1 MEPTEPRRKSLL
13 RWGVSAAFVLF
24 GGPGIVGVYL
34 PFAITRWRGAAE
46 SAWLRGA
53 AIALICLG
61 LMPLLES
68 VARFV
73 RVGRGTLVPI
83 IPTKV
88 LLVSGFYRYVRNPMY
103 VGMLALIAGQA
114 ILFRSRGL
122 ALYLAAVAL
131 LFHLFV
137 TAYEEP
143 KLRRTYGSSYE
154 EFCRNV
160 PRWIPRMTP
169 WK

>member
-1 MEPTEPRRKSLL
+1 
-13 RWGVSAAFVLF
+13 
-24 GGPGIVGVYL
+24 
-34 PFAITRWRGAAE
+34 
-46 SAWLRGA
+46 
-53 AIALICLG
+53 
-61 LMPLLES
+61 
-68 VARFV
+68 
-73 RVGRGTLVPI
+73 
-83 IPTKV
+83 
-88 LLVSGFYRYVRNPMY
+88 
-103 VGMLALIAGQA
+103 MLALIAGQA
-114 ILFRSRGL
+114 ILFCSRGL

-131 LFHLFV
+131 LFPLFV